1 VEHVQQELEFM
12 TDDEDDVKKK
22 ATKDYEIWIIK
33 RDIKVSFKRFSKP
46 PDTKIEY
53 YKFGR
58 ILGRGTFGKVNIALH
73 MLTRKVVAVKSIN
86 K

>member
-1 VEHVQQELEFM
+1 M

-22 ATKDYEIWIIK
+22 SQKDIDIWYIK
-33 RDIKVSFKRFSKP
+33 RDIKVSFKRYSKP
-46 PDTKIEY
+46 PDTILEY

-58 ILGRGTFGKVNIALH
+58 ILGRGSFGKVNIALH

-86 K
+86 KQKVLKEKE